1 MKGRKRHKKVS
12 IAAPWDPSPDER
24 VKYAAKSLAEVAV
37 AADPGMTTLVSDLS
51 QRARQGASKI
61 VRGKGKGKKD

>member
-1 MKGRKRHKKVS
+1 MKNRKRTKKL
-12 IAAPWDPSPDER
+12 AMTAPWEPSAEER
-24 VKYAAKSLAEVAV
+24 VKYAAKSLAETAV

-61 VRGKGKGKKD
+61 VRGKGKKKD